1 MTSDGQAV
9 AVGLPGTLGLKFS
22 QWKQSEISAHELNQR
37 RELRFPPAVRMA
49 SLAGERDLLD
59 KVLGELTGKP
69 GVEILGPMPIQIAG
83 ANSDWRALLRYE
95 YGQGAALAALLKAQ
109 VLQSTAGHRRV
120 SAKSGRAM
128 RPIKIN
134 MDDTEVI

>member
-59 KVLGELTGKP
+59 
-69 GVEILGPMPIQIAG
+69 MPIQIAG